1 VSASEIGLGDLI
13 RAVRALGLT
22 TDAEVD
28 SVAAALGLA
37 WQATASEQGE
47 LSPLPI
53 AKARD
58 GRQEETFIEPSKLW
72 PHVPKTPRR
81 LIPVRTEP
89 SNAAAPPWFAEVEAF
104 PAETQA
110 HFQFVTEHTPLL
122 PKHQMRAIFS
132 AALAVRLEEG
142 EIDTEALV
150 DSRARRE
157 PIERLPRR
165 PVASLRR
172 GVQVLLDRRE
182 AMMPFFSDQN
192 HLVEDLKAVIGQ
204 DRMTILQFLDQPEW
218 VIPWGGSE
226 DAEQR
231 YSPPLAP
238 GTPILLVS
246 DLGIGVVPLV
256 PDPINDKTWLSLAT
270 RARQARCPLV
280 ALVPYPANRWPAD
293 LSRSIPL
300 LEWDRATRPG
310 VVRRRVGPGHPIR

>member
-1 VSASEIGLGDLI
+1 MSASDIGLGDLV

-28 SVAAALGLA
+28 SVAAVLGFA
-37 WQATASEQGE
+37 RQATASEQRE
-47 LSPLPI
+47 LPPLLP
-53 AKARD
+53 AKPSREAKD
-58 GRQEETFIEPSKLW
+58 GRQEETLIERYVTKAPE
-72 PHVPKTPRR
+72 R
-81 LIPVRTEP
+81 LTPVRTEP
-89 SNAAAPPWFAEVEAF
+89 SNAAAPSWLTEVEAF

-110 HFQFVTEHTPLL
+110 HFQFVPEHTPLL
-122 PKHQMRAIFS
+122 PKHQTRAIFS
-132 AALAVRLEEG
+132 AALSVRIEEG
-142 EIDTEALV
+142 EIDIEVLV

-192 HLVEDLKAVIGQ
+192 YLIEDMKAVIGR

-218 VIPWGGSE
+218 VIPWGGDE
-226 DAEQR
+226 DIEQR

-238 GTPILLVS
+238 GTPIFLIS

-256 PDPINDKTWLSLAT
+256 PDPIDNKTWLSLAA
-270 RARQARCPLV
+270 RARQARCPLA

-293 LSRSIPL
+293 LSHSIPL
-300 LEWDRATRPG
+300 LEWDRTTRPG
-310 VVRRRVGPGHPIR
+310 VVRRRVGPGHPVP